1 MKKSTES
8 YIPDLKELGLLMLGF
23 LPWMLFL
30 FFSGHTMLSL
40 KIAVVISLVASVTI
54 GFGDLKRGFILPWGT
69 CIFFLICLITVV
81 FLNNKWIAMEMDLV
95 SNLALSAIMW
105 FTVLIG
111 KPFALQYA
119 RRGLPKELWNDEKFI
134 RGCRFITV
142 VWACLMTFAVLISI
156 LKRTT
161 WLPFPIWVYFDITI
175 LNIVVGLT
183 FTTIFKRKKRLQR
196 ERANVDKPDTL
207 IPPGLCK

>member
-1 MKKSTES
+1 MKNTES
-8 YIPDLKELGLLMLGF
+8 FIPDLKELGLLMLGF

-40 KIAVVISLVASVTI
+40 KIAVVISLVASVTL
-54 GFGDLKRGFILPWGT
+54 GFGDLKRGFILQWGT
-69 CIFFLICLITVV
+69 CIFFLVCLIMVV

-119 RRGLPKELWNDEKFI
+119 RRGLPKERWNDEKFI

-161 WLPFPIWVYFDITI
+161 WLPFPKWVYFDITV

-196 ERANVDKPDTL
+196 ERAK
-207 IPPGLCK
+207 

>member
-1 MKKSTES
+1 MKNSES
-8 YIPDLKELGLLMLGF
+8 FIPDLKELGLLMLGF

-40 KIAVVISLVASVTI
+40 KIAIVISLIASVTL
-54 GFGDLKRGFILPWGT
+54 GFGDLKRGFILTWGT
-69 CIFFLICLITVV
+69 CIFFLICLIMVD
-81 FLNNKWIAMEMDLV
+81 FLNNVWIAREMDLV
-95 SNLALSAIMW
+95 SNLALATIMW

-119 RRGLPKELWNDEKFI
+119 RRGMPKEHWNDEKFI
-134 RGCRFITV
+134 RGCRLITV

-161 WLPFPIWVYFDITI
+161 WLPFPSWVYFDLTL
-175 LNIVVGLT
+175 LNILVGLT

-196 ERANVDKPDTL
+196 ERAGGNFAGK
-207 IPPGLCK
+207 

>member
-1 MKKSTES
+1 MKNTES
-8 YIPDLKELGLLMLGF
+8 FIPDLKELGLLIMGF

-40 KIAVVISLVASVTI
+40 KIAIVISLVASVTL
-54 GFGDLKRGFILPWGT
+54 GFGDLKRGFILSWGT
-69 CIFFLICLITVV
+69 SIFFLLCLIMVDFMNSV
-81 FLNNKWIAMEMDLV
+81 WMAMEMDLL
-95 SNLALSAIMW
+95 SNLALAAIMW

-119 RRGLPKELWNDEKFI
+119 RRGLPKELWNNEKFI

-161 WLPFPIWVYFDITI
+161 WLPFPKWVYFDMTI
-175 LNIVVGLT
+175 LNILVGLT

-196 ERANVDKPDTL
+196 EHAREDSIKE
-207 IPPGLCK
+207 

>member
-1 MKKSTES
+1 MKNHES
-8 YIPDLKELGLLMLGF
+8 FIPDIKELGLLMLGF

-30 FFSGHTMLSL
+30 FLSGNTMSSL
-40 KIAVVISLVASVTI
+40 KIAVIISLVASVTL
-54 GFGDLKRGFILPWGT
+54 GFDDLRRGFILQWGT
-69 CIFFLICLITVV
+69 CLFFLFCLIMVD
-81 FLNNKWIAMEMDLV
+81 FLNNVWVAREMDLL

-105 FTVLIG
+105 LSVFIG

-119 RRGLPKELWNDEKFI
+119 RRGLPKERWYDKNFI

-156 LKRTT
+156 LKRTP
-161 WLPFPIWVYFDITI
+161 WVPFSKGVYFDISI
-175 LNIVVGLT
+175 VNIVVGLI

-196 ERANVDKPDTL
+196 ERDNL
-207 IPPGLCK
+207 ISIGK

>member
-1 MKKSTES
+1 MKNPES
-8 YIPDLKELGLLMLGF
+8 FIPDLKELGLLMLGF
-23 LPWMLFL
+23 LPWLLFL
-30 FFSGHTMLSL
+30 FFSGNTMSSL
-40 KIAVVISLVASVTI
+40 KIAIVISLVTSVVF
-54 GFGDLKRGFILPWGT
+54 GFGDLKRGFILQWGT
-69 CIFFLICLITVV
+69 CLFFFICLITVD
-81 FLNNKWIAMEMDLV
+81 FLNNLWVAKEMDLL
-95 SNLALSAIMW
+95 SNLALSTIMW
-105 FTVLIG
+105 FSVIIG

-119 RRGLPKELWNDEKFI
+119 RRGLPKEHWNDKNFV

-161 WLPFPIWVYFDITI
+161 WLPSSNGVYFDITI

-196 ERANVDKPDTL
+196 EHVNVNSIGK
-207 IPPGLCK
+207 